1 MKKRIAALALAFA
14 MVLGTA
20 ALAAGAEK
28 SVTITPMSLKVNG
41 LEVTP
46 TKSDGTAA
54 DVFSYE
60 GATYAPLRYLSELL
74 GIEVEWDKNDPNS
87 ARLVNVPNMPSAP
100 KAALSFKAGTY
111 AGEAQ
116 GNNAPVKVE
125 VTVSADAITDVKV
138 TEQAE
143 TPSIAG
149 PALERL
155 PKAIVDGQTLTVDT
169 VTGATNTSKAILAA
183 VEKALVEAGGN
194 AEELKRAGT
203 KVESPVSDQA
213 LKADVVVLGAGG
225 AGLSAALEAKDQ
237 GAGTVILLEKMAS
250 IGGTTFTSQGLIGG
264 YDSKLQKSKGVELTF
279 EQMYDN
285 LMSNA
290 SYHLDQALTTVT
302 LKKSGETVDW
312 LADRVKLDIND
323 VKVGYGPLQM
333 MHTVNGGGAAMAV
346 PFEAALKDAGV
357 EVMLET
363 RATELITDSTGAV
376 VGVRAQGKGAN
387 VEIEA
392 KSVVSATGGH
402 AYNPELTAR
411 LTPELAGTWGVGF
424 PGSTGDGI
432 IMASNVGAA
441 LTHTDDMMCVLKDYT
456 IMSEHNGTSNSANNN
471 GFMSLPNMIMVG
483 KAGKRFVNEK
493 DQGYM
498 TQKLNAPI
506 FDQMHKDQ
514 LGYVWAISDQAAV
527 DATNGKTKRNLDLS
541 YVTGDTIE
549 EFAANLGVDAENLKA
564 TIDNF
569 NAYVDAGYD
578 QEFRRNEKEM
588 AKLTAPY
595 VAIPLVP
602 CEIITYGG
610 VARNDKAEVIR
621 ADGSSIPGLF
631 VAGEASA
638 NSAYMGFTLT
648 NCFAWGR
655 IAGESAAAYAK

>member
-1 MKKRIAALALAFA
+1 MKKRLLSLALAFA
-14 MVLGTA
+14 IVTGTV
-20 ALAAGAEK
+20 ALATGAEK
-28 SVTITPMSLKVNG
+28 SISVSPMSLTVNG
-41 LEVTP
+41 QAVTP
-46 TKSDGTAA
+46 TKSHGDAAEIFSYDGT
-54 DVFSYE
+54 
-60 GATYAPLRYLSELL
+60 TYAPLRYLSELL
-74 GIEVEWDKNDPNS
+74 EIQVDWDTNDPS
-87 ARLVNVPNMPSAP
+87 TAKLVGVPNFSVSSP
-100 KAALSFKAGTY
+100 AALSFKPGTY
-111 AGEAQ
+111 TGEGQ
-116 GNNAPVKVE
+116 GNNGPVKVE
-125 VTVSADAITDVKV
+125 ITVTSDAITDVKV
-138 TEQAE
+138 LEQAE

-155 PKAIVDGQTLTVDT
+155 PKAIVDNQSLKIDA
-169 VTGATNTSKAILAA
+169 VTGATNTSKAILTA
-183 VEKALVEAGGN
+183 VEEAVKLADGDVEALKN
-194 AEELKRAGT
+194 ASVKAEK
-203 KVESPVSDQA
+203 PVSDQA
-213 LKADVVVLGAGG
+213 LTADVVVIGAGG
-225 AGLSAALEAKDQ
+225 AGMSAALEAKDQ
-237 GAGTVILLEKMAS
+237 GAGKVILLEKMAA

-264 YDSKLQKSKGVELTF
+264 YDSKLQKSMGVELTF

-290 SYHLDQALTTVT
+290 SYHLDRELTTIT

-312 LADRVKLDIND
+312 LADRVKLDINN

-333 MHTVNGGGAAMAV
+333 MHTVNGGGTAMAV
-346 PFEAALKDAGV
+346 PFDTALKDAGV

-376 VGVRAQGKGAN
+376 VGVRATNKGAN
-387 VEIEA
+387 VEIA
-392 KSVVSATGGH
+392 AGSVVIATGGY
-402 AYNPELTAR
+402 ANNPELTAR
-411 LTPELAGTWGVGF
+411 FTPELAGTWGVGF

-441 LTHTDDMMCVLKDYT
+441 TTHTDDMMCVLKDYT

-471 GFMSLPNMIMVG
+471 GFMNLPNMILVG
-483 KAGKRFVNEK
+483 AQGKRFVNEK

-506 FDQMHKDQ
+506 FDQMHKDN

-541 YVTGDTIE
+541 YVTGNTIK
-549 EFAANLGVDAENLKA
+549 EFAANLGVDEANLKA
-564 TIDNF
+564 TIENF
-569 NAYVDAGYD
+569 NSYVDAGYD
-578 QEFRRNEKEM
+578 QEFRRNDKEM

-595 VAIPLVP
+595 VALPLVP

-610 VARNDKAEVIR
+610 IARNDKAEVIR
-621 ADGSSIPGLF
+621 ADGSSIPGLY

-655 IAGESAAAYAK
+655 IAGASAAAYVK